1 MVKKKTKTFND
12 AVLVNLSEQF
22 SLPILNQTSNVYFD
36 MLENIVSQQLSGKV
50 ASKIFQCFLDL
61 FPNKEPLPQILLWQ
75 EDAVL
80 RGVGLSA
87 AKVNYVKALAEFA
100 MTNDLSVD
108 TISKMSDVQ
117 IIDLLIKVKGIGKWT
132 VQKLL
137 IFSLGRVDVFPVDDL
152 AVQVGMK
159 ELYGLSES
167 GAALKRRMELI
178 AESWMPNRTTGTR
191 LVWAYVNSKKS
202 NAVRR

>member
-61 FPNKEPLPQILLWQ
+61 FPNKEPLPQILLRQ

-87 AKVNYVKALAEFA
+87 AKVKYVKALAEFA

-132 VQKLL
+132 VQMLL

-178 AESWMPNRTTGTR
+178 AESWMPNRTTGTL